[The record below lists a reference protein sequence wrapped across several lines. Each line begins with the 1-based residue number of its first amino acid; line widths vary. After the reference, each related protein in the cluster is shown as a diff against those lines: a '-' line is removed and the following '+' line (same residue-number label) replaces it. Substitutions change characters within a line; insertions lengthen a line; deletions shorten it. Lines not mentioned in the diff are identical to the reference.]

1 MHSRALDMFEGF
13 ELTTLDADGMRLRA
27 RIGGSGP
34 PLLLLHGNPQTHVM
48 WHKIAPALAERFTVV
63 ATDLTG
69 YGRSTKPPSTPNHG
83 PYAKRSMAL
92 DQVAAMR
99 SLGFETFHVAGHDR
113 GGRVGYRMAIDH
125 PEAVTK
131 LAVLDI
137 IPTGEAFG
145 RGGRDFGIGY
155 YHWFFLAQPAPL
167 PEHLIGADPDWFWRW
182 HTQRGQGEHVF
193 TPEALE
199 DYLAC
204 FRDPETVRAICED
217 YRAAATVDCEH
228 DESDR
233 RMGRRIACPVLA
245 LWGAHARLESWYD
258 TLDVWREWA
267 TDVRGRALPGGHYL
281 PEECPDETLAELLAF
296 FGDAPED
303 KTLRDRASGDRR
315 HGDRRRTDVQKD
327 NT

>member
-1 MHSRALDMFEGF
+1 MFDGF
-13 ELTTLDADGMRLRA
+13 ELTTLDADGLPIRA
-27 RIGGSGP
+27 RIGGEGP

-48 WHKIAPALAERFTVV
+48 WHKVAPALARHFTVV

-69 YGRSTKPPSTPNHG
+69 YGRSGKPPSSPGHG

-92 DQVAAMR
+92 DQMSAMR
-99 SLGFETFHVAGHDR
+99 SLGFERFHVAGHDR
-113 GGRVGYRMAIDH
+113 GGRVAYRMAVDH
-125 PEAVTK
+125 PDAVTK

-137 IPTGEAFG
+137 VPTGEAFG
-145 RGGRDFGIGY
+145 RGGREFGLGY

-167 PEHLIGADPDWFWRW
+167 PERLIGADPEWFWRW

-193 TPEALE
+193 SAAALE

-228 DESDR
+228 DEADR

-245 LWGAHARLESWYD
+245 LWGERARLEGWYD
-258 TLDVWREWA
+258 TLAVWREWA
-267 TDVRGRALPGGHYL
+267 DDVRGGPLPGGHYL
-281 PEECPDETLAELLAF
+281 PEECPEETTAALLAF
-296 FGDAPED
+296 FGNLPADAPAHD
-303 KTLRDRASGDRR
+303 HGSADRR
-315 HGDRRRTDVQKD
+315 IGGRRRTDSFEDK
-327 NT
+327 T